1 MQAEVS
7 TLFGLNMYTNKGI
20 YIGKVND
27 ILLEVNDKKVVGLAV
42 GKLNPDVFDTS
53 SSKGVVIPY
62 RWVTAVGDVVL
73 IRHVKDQFKK
83 PQDMAEED
91 YEIGE
96 DEEEQ

>member
-7 TLFGLNMYTNKGI
+7 TLFGLNIYTEKGV

-27 ILLEVNDKKVVGLAV
+27 VVLEVNEKKAIGLAAT
-42 GKLNPDVFDTS
+42 KLNPDMFDAG
-53 SSKGVVIPY
+53 SKGVVVPF

-83 PQDMAEED
+83 PEEITEEYD
-91 YEIGE
+91 IPP
-96 DEEEQ
+96 EEEE

>member
-1 MQAEVS
+1 MQAEIS
-7 TLFGLNMYTNKGI
+7 TMFGLNVYTDRGI

-27 ILLEVNDKKVVGLAV
+27 VVLEVSEKKVSGLAV
-42 GKLNPDVFDTS
+42 SRLNPVMFDN
-53 SSKGVVIPY
+53 SKPGVVIPY

-83 PQDMAEED
+83 QEEIAED
-91 YEIGE
+91 YSIP

>member
-7 TLFGLNMYTNKGI
+7 TLFGLNVYTEKGI

-27 ILLEVNDKKVVGLAV
+27 VVLEVSDKKAIGLAV
-42 GKLNPDVFDTS
+42 TKLNPEMFES

-83 PQDMAEED
+83 QEEIPED
-91 YEIGE
+91 YNIS
-96 DEEEQ
+96 DEEEENQ

>member
-7 TLFGLNMYTNKGI
+7 TMFGLNVYTDRGI

-27 ILLEVNDKKVVGLAV
+27 VVLEVNERKVTGLAV
-42 GKLNPDVFDTS
+42 SQLNPGMFDTS
-53 SSKGVVIPY
+53 KAGVVIPY

-83 PQDMAEED
+83 QEEVPED
-91 YEIGE
+91 YNIENE
-96 DEEEQ
+96 

>member
-1 MQAEVS
+1 MHAEVS
-7 TLFGLNMYTNKGI
+7 TLFGLNVYTDKGI

-27 ILLEVNDKKVVGLAV
+27 VVLEVSDKKAVGLAV
-42 GKLNPDVFDTS
+42 TKINPDMFDAS
-53 SSKGVVIPY
+53 GKGVVIPY

-83 PQDMAEED
+83 PEEIPED
-91 YEIGE
+91 YNIP

>member
-7 TLFGLNMYTNKGI
+7 TMFGLNVYTDRGI

-27 ILLEVNDKKVVGLAV
+27 VVLEVNERKVTGLAV
-42 GKLNPDVFDTS
+42 SRLNPAMFDTS
-53 SSKGVVIPY
+53 KNGVVIPY

-83 PQDMAEED
+83 QEEVPAD
-91 YEIGE
+91 YNIEN
-96 DEEEQ
+96 EEEQ

>member
-7 TLFGLNMYTNKGI
+7 TLFGLNVYTDKGI

-27 ILLEVNDKKVVGLAV
+27 VVLEVSERKVTGLAV
-42 GKLNPDVFDTS
+42 TRLNPDVFDM
-53 SSKGVVIPY
+53 SKPGVVIPY

-73 IRHVKDQFKK
+73 IRHVKKS
-83 PQDMAEED
+83 EEIPPE
-91 YEIGE
+91 YNIS

>member
-7 TLFGLNMYTNKGI
+7 TLFGLNVYTDKGV

-27 ILLEVNDKKVVGLAV
+27 VVLEVNEKKATGLAV
-42 GKLNPDVFDTS
+42 TKLNPGMFESTG
-53 SSKGVVIPY
+53 KGVVIPY

-83 PQDMAEED
+83 PEEIPED
-91 YEIGE
+91 YNI
-96 DEEEQ
+96 DEEEENQ

>member
-1 MQAEVS
+1 MQAEIS
-7 TLFGLNMYTNKGI
+7 TMFGLNVYTDRGI

-27 ILLEVNDKKVVGLAV
+27 VVLEVNEKKVSGLAV
-42 GKLNPDVFDTS
+42 SRLNPEMFDS
-53 SSKGVVIPY
+53 SRPGVVIPY

-83 PQDMAEED
+83 QEEITEE
-91 YEIGE
+91 YSIP

>member
-7 TLFGLNMYTNKGI
+7 TMFGLNVYTDRGI

-27 ILLEVNDKKVVGLAV
+27 VVLEVSEKKVSGLAV
-42 GKLNPDVFDTS
+42 SRLNPEMFDTS
-53 SSKGVVIPY
+53 KTGVVIPY

-83 PQDMAEED
+83 QEDVPED
-91 YEIGE
+91 YNASG
-96 DEEEQ
+96 EEEQ